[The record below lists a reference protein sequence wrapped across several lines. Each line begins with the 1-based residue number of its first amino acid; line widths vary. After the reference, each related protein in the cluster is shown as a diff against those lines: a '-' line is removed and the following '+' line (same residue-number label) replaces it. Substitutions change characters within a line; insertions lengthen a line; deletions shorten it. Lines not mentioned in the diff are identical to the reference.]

1 MPDIVV
7 LIHSLPS
14 LIGVFDQ
21 LAAEILPGVLLQ
33 HILDEPLAEYIR
45 QNGGVT
51 SSDSARLWD
60 HIKIAESIRARAV
73 LITCAE
79 ITPLVENIRHLTTLP
94 IIIMD
99 EVASFP
105 EYKKR
110 IPAESVPRLALE
122 QVGKSLFNLG
132 WG

>member
-1 MPDIVV
+1 VSDIVV
-7 LIHSLPS
+7 LIHSVSS

-21 LAAEILPGVLLQ
+21 LAAQILPGVLLK

-73 LITCAE
+73 LVTSVE
-79 ITPLVENIRHLTTLP
+79 ISPLVENIRPLTALP
-94 IIIMD
+94 IIIME
-99 EVASFP
+99 EVAGLP

-110 IPAESVPRLALE
+110 VPAEPIPRLALE
-122 QVGKSLFNLG
+122 QVRKSLLDLG